1 MHIDVKIHSNAPRE
15 AIHCARGPVVAS
27 VPDDARV
34 AVGGAVAHDL
44 LLVALR
50 LLVLR
55 QLEQLQVVAR
65 VHALGHDAA
74 MHDAHLGRVRVR
86 VRVGVRVRAGVGVGV
101 GVGFGVSVSAGVR
114 VNVRVRGRVPRAR
127 CPPAAW
133 ASRRPGPPAR

>member
-50 LLVLR
+50 LLVLWE
-55 QLEQLQVVAR
+55 LKQLQVVAR

-74 MHDAHLGRVRVR
+74 MHDAHRLLGRAVDLARLLVRVRVR
-86 VRVGVRVRAGVGVGV
+86 VRVGVRVK
-101 GVGFGVSVSAGVR
+101 
-114 VNVRVRGRVPRAR
+114 VRVRVRIWVRVRVSLAR
-127 CPPAAW
+127 LLVDLSQHVEAVDHL
-133 ASRRPGPPAR
+133 GEG